1 MQPAAG
7 PPASDSRSNATPSHG
22 LRVLS
27 WVASMVVI
35 GGALWLLH
43 RYLHHIAWRD
53 VAAAWSRMPAGRI
66 ACSAVAAAVSLAML
80 ALFDVLAAR
89 VVAPRRVSAGL
100 AAFAGAVTQS
110 ISNTLGFHAI
120 TGTALR
126 YRIYASAGL
135 GAGDIGRIVG
145 LAGLGVGLGFAV
157 VITGALCWEP
167 AIAQGW
173 GRWPGMALVLLL
185 VALAGWLARPR
196 TLVLGRLRLPL
207 PNACMASAQML
218 IGGVEMLAAISALY
232 VLLPAA
238 SAPPFVDFLPIY
250 VGAVLA
256 GIVSHSP
263 GGLGVFETIML
274 ASFAPS
280 ARADLLAAMLC
291 YRVNYNLLPF
301 VLGSA
306 ALAVFEL
313 RLRRLG
319 RLNSKADNGGSGAVD
334 ANDGAPGPAGRS
346 GDTRVRD

>member
-1 MQPAAG
+1 MPPAAG
-7 PPASDSRSNATPSHG
+7 PPTANSRMAATASRG
-22 LRVLS
+22 LHALS
-27 WVASMVVI
+27 WAASLAVF

-43 RYLHHIAWRD
+43 RYLGHIAWRD
-53 VAAAWSRMPAGRI
+53 VAAAWSRMPAWRV
-66 ACSAVAAAVSLAML
+66 AYSVAAAALSVAML

-89 VVAPRRVSAGL
+89 VVARGRVSAGL

-120 TGTALR
+120 TGSALR

-135 GAGDIGRIVG
+135 GAADIARIVS
-145 LAGLGVGLGFAV
+145 LAGLGVGMGFAV
-157 VITGALCWEP
+157 VITGALCREP

-173 GRWPGMALVLLL
+173 GRWAGVALTLLLIALV
-185 VALAGWLARPR
+185 GWLARPR
-196 TLVLGRLRLPL
+196 TLALGRLRLPL
-207 PNACMASAQML
+207 PNAGVAAAQML
-218 IGGVEMLAAISALY
+218 IGGIEMLAAISALY

-263 GGLGVFETIML
+263 GGLGVFETILL
-274 ASFAPS
+274 ASFPPA

-291 YRVNYNLLPF
+291 YRVTYNLLPF

-306 ALAVFEL
+306 ALALFEW
-313 RLRRLG
+313 RLRR
-319 RLNSKADNGGSGAVD
+319 RN
-334 ANDGAPGPAGRS
+334 
-346 GDTRVRD
+346 

>member
-1 MQPAAG
+1 M
-7 PPASDSRSNATPSHG
+7 
-22 LRVLS
+22 LS
-27 WVASMVVI
+27 WAASLLVI

-53 VAAAWSRMPAGRI
+53 VAAAWSHMPAWRI
-66 ACSAVAAAVSLAML
+66 ACSAVAGAVSLAML

-89 VVAPRRVSAGL
+89 VVAPTRVSASL
-100 AAFAGAVTQS
+100 AAFAGAVTQC

-167 AIAQGW
+167 AIAHGW
-173 GRWPGMALVLLL
+173 GRGPGMALLLLL
-185 VALAGWLARPR
+185 VVLAAWLARPR

-207 PNACMASAQML
+207 PNAGMASAQML
-218 IGGVEMLAAISALY
+218 IGGVEMVAAISALY
-232 VLLPAA
+232 VLLPAT

-291 YRVNYNLLPF
+291 YRLTYNLLPF

-313 RLRRLG
+313 RLRRLS
-319 RLNSKADNGGSGAVD
+319 RLSSMADNGGSGVAG
-334 ANDGAPGPAGRS
+334 ANGAAPAPADRS
-346 GDTRVRD
+346 GDTRVHD

>member
-1 MQPAAG
+1 MPPGPGPLAASSRIAA
-7 PPASDSRSNATPSHG
+7 PPWRG
-22 LRVLS
+22 LRALS
-27 WVASMVVI
+27 WSASLAVI

-43 RYLHHIAWRD
+43 RCLGHIAWRD
-53 VAAAWSRMPAGRI
+53 VAAAWAHMPADR
-66 ACSAVAAAVSLAML
+66 VAYSVVATMVSLAML
-80 ALFDVLAAR
+80 ALFDVVAAR
-89 VVAPRRVSAGL
+89 VVARGRVSAGL

-110 ISNTLGFHAI
+110 ISNTLGFHAV

-135 GAGDIGRIVG
+135 GAGDIARIVG

-157 VITGALCWEP
+157 VITGALCQEP
-167 AIAQGW
+167 AIAHGW
-173 GRWPGMALVLLL
+173 GRWPGMVLALVLL
-185 VALAGWLARPR
+185 ALAGWLARPR
-196 TLVLGRLRLPL
+196 TLTLGRLTLALPS
-207 PNACMASAQML
+207 AAVASAQML

-274 ASFAPS
+274 ASFPPA

-291 YRVNYNLLPF
+291 YRVTYNLLPF

-306 ALAVFEL
+306 ALAAFEWQL
-313 RLRRLG
+313 RCRNRM
-319 RLNSKADNGGSGAVD
+319 
-334 ANDGAPGPAGRS
+334 PGQPR
-346 GDTRVRD
+346 